1 MFFTQWQYGWILL
14 MGNNSP
20 RHCSYS
26 LLGYA
31 ITRETLLLYYATAML
46 LTLLTN
52 KHTANKRT
60 YLDAV
65 SKDKKTKL

>member
-1 MFFTQWQYGWILL
+1 MFFTQWQYGRI
-14 MGNNSP
+14 SA

-26 LLGYA
+26 FLGCA
-31 ITRETLLLYYATAML
+31 ITRETLLLYHATTLL

-65 SKDKKTKL
+65 GKDKKTKL